1 MIIGKIAEKSR
12 AVGEFCGK
20 VQAQRF
26 LNTESTEGFKHGR
39 HGGVKHGEH
48 RESGPCPFGPDGDS
62 FALFYCL
69 I

>member
-26 LNTESTEGFKHGR
+26 LNTETTESLGHARMAQTGILLRYFI
-39 HGGVKHGEH
+39 
-48 RESGPCPFGPDGDS
+48 
-62 FALFYCL
+62 A
-69 I
+69 